1 MGATQMADPAA
12 LRRRLRTELRRA
24 RDDAQKTQ
32 RDVAEALFWSPSKVI
47 RIESGQ
53 TGVSVTDLKAL
64 LDFYGVQDDAKVA
77 ELVEMARRSRKQ
89 PWSQYRD
96 VVTAEGATYYGYEA
110 SASIVRQFEPLLIPR
125 PAADAG
131 LHEGLAGRACSRRT
145 SGRSRGA
152 SRPGS
157 SGRSC
162 WTGRTS
168 GSSSSSSTRPRCG
181 TSSAV
186 RRRWP
191 NSSSTSRSS
200 PTGPTSRSAS
210 SPSRSGATSG
220 FGGRSRSCSSRGQDD
235 ADVVYL
241 EGLENAFFHDNDERT
256 GQYRHVFRDLEE
268 KALSEEA
275 SIELLGSIIAGLQVD
290 VSVPRRVD
298 RSDSYALPNAL
309 FARYCCHFVANPSRF
324 GR

>member
-1 MGATQMADPAA
+1 MADPAA

-53 TGVSVTDLKAL
+53 TGISVTDLKAL
-64 LDFYGVQDDAKVA
+64 LEFYGVRDDAKVA
-77 ELVEMARRSRKQ
+77 ELVDMARRSRKQ

-110 SASIVRQFEPLLIPR
+110 SASIVRQFEPLLIP
-125 PAADAG
+125 G
-131 LHEGLAGRACSRRT
+131 LLQTPTYMRALLEGVFQEDERTIARRVESRLERQKLLE
-145 SGRSRGA
+145 RDDVRELIFIVDEA
-152 SRPGS
+152 
-157 SGRSC
+157 
-162 WTGRTS
+162 
-168 GSSSSSSTRPRCG
+168 
-181 TSSAV
+181 AV
-186 RRRWP
+186 RHVVG
-191 NSSSTSRSS
+191 
-200 PTGPTSRSAS
+200 GPQAMADQLEHIAELSDRPDVTFRVIPFSV
-210 SPSRSGATSG
+210 
-220 FGGRSRSCSSRGQDD
+220 GGYIGLRGPFSLLQFPGQDD

-256 GQYRHVFRDLEE
+256 GQYRSVFADLEE

-290 VSVPRRVD
+290 VSVPRR
-298 RSDSYALPNAL
+298 R
-309 FARYCCHFVANPSRF
+309 
-324 GR
+324 

>member
-1 MGATQMADPAA
+1 MADPAA

-77 ELVEMARRSRKQ
+77 ELVDMARRSRKQ

-110 SASIVRQFEPLLIPR
+110 SASIVRQFEPLLIPGLLQT
-125 PAADAG
+125 PAYMKA
-131 LHEGLAGRACSRRT
+131 LLEGVFQEDERTIARRVEA
-145 SGRSRGA
+145 RIERQKLLEREDVRELIFIVDEA
-152 SRPGS
+152 
-157 SGRSC
+157 
-162 WTGRTS
+162 
-168 GSSSSSSTRPRCG
+168 
-181 TSSAV
+181 AV
-186 RRRWP
+186 RHVVG
-191 NSSSTSRSS
+191 
-200 PTGPTSRSAS
+200 GPLAMAEQLEHIAELADRPDVTFRVIPFSV
-210 SPSRSGATSG
+210 
-220 FGGRSRSCSSRGQDD
+220 GGYIGLRGPFSLLQFPGQDD

-256 GQYRHVFRDLEE
+256 GQYRHVFRDLED

-290 VSVPRRVD
+290 VSVPRR
-298 RSDSYALPNAL
+298 R
-309 FARYCCHFVANPSRF
+309 
-324 GR
+324 

>member
-1 MGATQMADPAA
+1 MADPAA

-77 ELVEMARRSRKQ
+77 ELVDMARRSRKQ

-110 SASIVRQFEPLLIPR
+110 SASIVRQFEPLLIPGLLQT
-125 PAADAG
+125 PAYMKA
-131 LHEGLAGRACSRRT
+131 LLEGVFQEDERTIARRVEA
-145 SGRSRGA
+145 RIERQKLLDREDVRELIFIVDEA
-152 SRPGS
+152 
-157 SGRSC
+157 
-162 WTGRTS
+162 
-168 GSSSSSSTRPRCG
+168 
-181 TSSAV
+181 AV
-186 RRRWP
+186 RHVVG
-191 NSSSTSRSS
+191 
-200 PTGPTSRSAS
+200 GPQAMAEQLEHIAELADRPDVTFRVIPFSV
-210 SPSRSGATSG
+210 
-220 FGGRSRSCSSRGQDD
+220 GGYIGLRGPFSLLQFPGQDD

-290 VSVPRRVD
+290 VSVPRR
-298 RSDSYALPNAL
+298 R
-309 FARYCCHFVANPSRF
+309 
-324 GR
+324 

>member
-53 TGVSVTDLKAL
+53 TGISVTDLKAL
-64 LDFYGVQDDAKVA
+64 LDFYGVQDDAKVGV
-77 ELVEMARRSRKQ
+77 LVEMARRSRKQ

-110 SASIVRQFEPLLIPR
+110 SASIVRQFEPLLIP
-125 PAADAG
+125 G
-131 LHEGLAGRACSRRT
+131 LLQTPDYMKALLEGVFQEDEQTIARRVEA
-145 SGRSRGA
+145 RIERQKLLDREDVRELIFIVDEA
-152 SRPGS
+152 
-157 SGRSC
+157 
-162 WTGRTS
+162 
-168 GSSSSSSTRPRCG
+168 
-181 TSSAV
+181 AV
-186 RRRWP
+186 RHVVG
-191 NSSSTSRSS
+191 
-200 PTGPTSRSAS
+200 GPLAMADQLAHIAEPAHRPDVTFRVIPFSV
-210 SPSRSGATSG
+210 
-220 FGGRSRSCSSRGQDD
+220 GGYIGLRGPFSLLQFPGQDD

-256 GQYRHVFRDLEE
+256 GQYRTVFRDLEE

-290 VSVPRRVD
+290 VSVPRR
-298 RSDSYALPNAL
+298 R
-309 FARYCCHFVANPSRF
+309 
-324 GR
+324 